1 MAFAFVQSTSFASGS
16 LTITSET
23 LQYVSNVTAGNL
35 LWAVVSTF
43 TTGVTVSVSDDQNGA
58 WTQAGSYSTNGV
70 NNCSIWFFPNTV
82 GAVKPIVTVTPSI
95 AAYISFAIHE
105 HSGGATASP
114 LHSTIT
120 NTGSATTSIQTG
132 TCTAAAGE
140 LVVAGYAQGS
150 IADSSLTV
158 ASPFTLR
165 EHKSGSVGEG
175 LGSASDEN
183 AAGSEGATFTI
194 NGNVTYAAIAASFKL
209 PAAAAFVPWGNMAT
223 FDSYPNEPCR
233 VLAY

>member
-1 MAFAFVQSTSFASGS
+1 MPLFVQSTSFSSGT
-16 LTITSET
+16 LTIATET
-23 LQYVSNVTAGNL
+23 LQYVSNVTAGNF
-35 LWAVVSTF
+35 LWAIVSTF
-43 TTGVTVSVSDDQNGA
+43 TTGVTVTVSDDQNGS

-70 NNCSIWFFPNTV
+70 NNCSVWFFPNTV
-82 GAVKPIVTVTPSI
+82 GTVKPTVSVTPNTP
-95 AAYISFAIHE
+95 ALVSFAIHE
-105 HSGGATASP
+105 HSGVVTTSP

-132 TCTAAAGE
+132 TCTASAGE

-158 ASPFTLR
+158 AAPFTLR
-165 EHKSGSVGEG
+165 EHKTGAVGEG

-194 NGNVTYAAIAASFKL
+194 NANVTYAAIAASFKS
-209 PAAAAFVPWGNMAT
+209 PFTPWGNMAS
-223 FDSYPNEPCR
+223 FDALPNEPCR
-233 VLAY
+233 ILAY